1 MPNGE
6 DFVGFLKT
14 VVIELWVPRCGDI
27 DRITFINRKDARTQ
41 WQWSTYP
48 TPICEMWDWRLKSDA
63 FTNSFYHGPAAS
75 EATKDTKGW
84 HSSVLS
90 QFIVIPERHNKI
102 CRHVERHDENH
113 GENWGRDGLEF
124 HDRVFWGETCDHG
137 HPPGLVRPYWGHSS
151 YSLESFFG
159 MTYKCTPTND
169 GVKSS
174 EYFIIAIF

>member
-1 MPNGE
+1 M
-6 DFVGFLKT
+6 
-14 VVIELWVPRCGDI
+14 
-27 DRITFINRKDARTQ
+27 ARTL
-41 WQWSTYP
+41 WDFWRLLWSSYEYLDAEILIGSHSSTER
-48 TPICEMWDWRLKSDA
+48 THVHNDSEVLTLHLWDVRLKSEA
-63 FTNSFYHGPAAS
+63 FTNSFNHGPAAS